1 MVSEQRPWTSR
12 NVNDGYEGATGEA
25 VRLWTFFVD
34 AESNSG
40 ERSRASFYQYRY
52 CERHQEGC
60 HKGIQAHAKA

>member
-1 MVSEQRPWTSR
+1 MAMKVLLAKRF
-12 NVNDGYEGATGEA
+12 V
-25 VRLWTFFVD
+25 LWTFFVD

-60 HKGIQAHAKA
+60 QKGIQAHAKA